1 MIYLLAGSR
10 YVALSVPSIV
20 FGIVIGVGLALLI
33 KWLRNHHISDL
44 FGF

>member
-10 YVALSVPSIV
+10 CVALNVPSIAV
-20 FGIVIGVGLALLI
+20 GIAIGVGLALLI
-33 KWLRNHHISDL
+33 KWLRHHHISDL

>member
-1 MIYLLAGSR
+1 MIYLVAGSR
-10 YVALSVPSIV
+10 YVALSLPSV
-20 FGIVIGVGLALLI
+20 AVGIVMGVGLALLI